1 MTNLKRQTIT
11 MFDQRYV
18 DLQHELRYHP
28 ALCIKMAK
36 AGKELEDKLAC
47 IATHLGIAIDKALDH
62 EELHRLME
70 GFTQELRKQRSIIIT
85 PGDQRWLQ

>member
-1 MTNLKRQTIT
+1 MSNLKRPTIT

-18 DLQHELRYHP
+18 DLQHELRHHP

-47 IATHLGIAIDKALDH
+47 IATHLGMAIDKALDT
-62 EELHRLME
+62 EEIHQLMA
-70 GFTQELRKQRSIIIT
+70 GFTEELRKQRSIIIT
-85 PGDQRWLQ
+85 PGDQRWIQ